1 MTRNIHTYYVIP
13 SIPERLMG
21 LQDLAFN
28 LRWTW
33 DHETIALF
41 RRLDRDLWETTGHNP
56 VLMLGTIDQRRLREA
71 EQDESFLAHLDRVH
85 LYLELYMT
93 EPAWFQ
99 RAYPEFKNMRI
110 GYFSAEFGLTECL
123 PIYGGG
129 LGILAGDHLKSASE
143 LGLPLVGMG
152 LLYQKG
158 YFRQYLNVDGWQ
170 QERYPMND
178 FYNMPV
184 LPAHREDGTP
194 VAVEVDL
201 PGRKVK
207 AQVWRVQVGRISLF
221 LLDTNL
227 PENRPEDQD
236 ITDQLYGGDR
246 DMRIRQEIVLGIGG
260 MRALE
265 ALGIR
270 PDVCHMNEGHAAFL
284 GVERARMLLREHGL
298 TYREARQASS
308 AGNVF
313 TTHTAVPAGF
323 DLFDPGM
330 IRHYF
335 SDYAADMGVPFE
347 VFVGLGRGNPND
359 SNELF
364 NMAALALK
372 HASYCNGVSKLHG
385 RVARRMAHPTWAAF
399 PESEVPVT
407 SITNGVHI
415 RSWISWEMVQLLD
428 RYLGPRW
435 MEDPTDLSAWDRVAQ
450 IPDEELWRTHERRRE
465 RLIHFVRRCL
475 THQLEQRGS
484 SEHERKMA
492 QEALDP
498 EALTIGF
505 ARRFATYKR
514 ATLLLRDAERLQR
527 ILSDRERPVQILM
540 AGKAHPHDNGGK
552 ELIRQVV
559 HFARDEQVR
568 RRFVFLEDY
577 DVATARYLVQGV
589 DVWLN
594 TPRRPLE
601 ASGTSGMKILA
612 NGGLN
617 VSILDGWWD
626 EGYDPSVGWAI
637 GNGEEYEDHEYQDRV
652 EGAALYDLLER
663 EVIPLFYGRGTDG
676 LPRGWI
682 AKMKASMRKLCPVF
696 NTNRMVHDYVER
708 CYLPAARRYHRLTED
723 GMEGA
728 RSLVAYKTRI
738 REHWGEV
745 RVEEVNGDAQESVSV
760 GMPIRVEARVRLGSL
775 DPRDVAVEI
784 YHGPLD
790 ADRHFQD
797 GMAVPM
803 GWEKKDDDG
812 CYLYRGEIPCEATGL
827 RGYTIRVVPRHEDA
841 VIPLELPLVVWE

>member
-1 MTRNIHTYYVIP
+1 M
-13 SIPERLMG
+13 
-21 LQDLAFN
+21 
-28 LRWTW
+28 
-33 DHETIALF
+33 
-41 RRLDRDLWETTGHNP
+41 
-56 VLMLGTIDQRRLREA
+56 
-71 EQDESFLAHLDRVH
+71 
-85 LYLELYMT
+85 
-93 EPAWFQ
+93 
-99 RAYPEFKNMRI
+99 
-110 GYFSAEFGLTECL
+110 
-123 PIYGGG
+123 
-129 LGILAGDHLKSASE
+129 
-143 LGLPLVGMG
+143 
-152 LLYQKG
+152 
-158 YFRQYLNVDGWQ
+158 
-170 QERYPMND
+170 
-178 FYNMPV
+178 
-184 LPAHREDGTP
+184 
-194 VAVEVDL
+194 
-201 PGRKVK
+201 
-207 AQVWRVQVGRISLF
+207 
-221 LLDTNL
+221 
-227 PENRPEDQD
+227 
-236 ITDQLYGGDR
+236 
-246 DMRIRQEIVLGIGG
+246 
-260 MRALE
+260 
-265 ALGIR
+265 
-270 PDVCHMNEGHAAFL
+270 
-284 GVERARMLLREHGL
+284 
-298 TYREARQASS
+298 
-308 AGNVF
+308 
-313 TTHTAVPAGF
+313 
-323 DLFDPGM
+323 
-330 IRHYF
+330 
-335 SDYAADMGVPFE
+335 
-347 VFVGLGRGNPND
+347 
-359 SNELF
+359 
-364 NMAALALK
+364 
-372 HASYCNGVSKLHG
+372 
-385 RVARRMAHPTWAAF
+385 
-399 PESEVPVT
+399 T

-475 THQLEQRGS
+475 IQQLDQRGVS
-484 SEHERKMA
+484 DHERTVA

-652 EGAALYDLLER
+652 ESAALYDLLER

-775 DPRDVAVEI
+775 DPRDVAVQI